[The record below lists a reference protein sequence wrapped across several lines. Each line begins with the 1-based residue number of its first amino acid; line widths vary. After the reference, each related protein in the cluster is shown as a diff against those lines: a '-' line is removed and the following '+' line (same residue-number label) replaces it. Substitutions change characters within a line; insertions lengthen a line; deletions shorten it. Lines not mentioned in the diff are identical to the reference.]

1 MERSRYHLGLFWMPT
16 QCSDQ
21 INIISFIFLQYTDI
35 QKIRPSDSQPT
46 EQSHLQV
53 LNYNI
58 QEQRVSLNS
67 FIERFYRLIY
77 LFLFH
82 IIQLLLH

>member
-1 MERSRYHLGLFWMPT
+1 MEHSRYHLGLFWMLT

-21 INIISFIFLQYTDI
+21 INIISFFFLQYTDI
-35 QKIRPSDSQPT
+35 QKTRPSDSQPT
-46 EQSHLQV
+46 EQSRLQV

-58 QEQRVSLNS
+58 QEQSVSLNS
-67 FIERFYRLIY
+67 FIEQFYRLIH